1 MCSAVSC
8 QSYDAFL
15 LVSSV
20 SIPVFNAIS
29 KADIGIMVLR
39 TRADVVLHTVEPV
52 CLQVYYMSVIL
63 PGDCS
68 AYSLSGNLISGRLF
82 RAETG
87 C

>member
-1 MCSAVSC
+1 MSY

-39 TRADVVLHTVEPV
+39 TRAGVVLHTVKPV

-63 PGDCS
+63 PGDCF
-68 AYSLSGNLISGRLF
+68 ARGFSGNLISRRLF

>member
-1 MCSAVSC
+1 
-8 QSYDAFL
+8 
-15 LVSSV
+15 
-20 SIPVFNAIS
+20 
-29 KADIGIMVLR
+29 MVLR

-63 PGDCS
+63 PGN
-68 AYSLSGNLISGRLF
+68 YSVYGLSGNLISGRLF

>member
-1 MCSAVSC
+1 MCSAVSY

-39 TRADVVLHTVEPV
+39 AHADAVLHTVEPV

-68 AYSLSGNLISGRLF
+68 AYSLSGKSDSGRLF
-82 RAETG
+82 Q

>member
-39 TRADVVLHTVEPV
+39 THADVALHTVEPV

-68 AYSLSGNLISGRLF
+68 VCGLSGKSDSRHLF